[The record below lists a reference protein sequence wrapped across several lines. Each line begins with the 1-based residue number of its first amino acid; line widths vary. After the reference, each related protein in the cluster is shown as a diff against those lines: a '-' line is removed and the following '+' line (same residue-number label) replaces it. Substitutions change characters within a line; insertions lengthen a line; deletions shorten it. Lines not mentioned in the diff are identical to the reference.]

1 MPAPRGVF
9 ALLVSLLLSSASFA
23 AALPPGAV
31 QAAVSWPPSTGFVV
45 AEVVTGGSSASDEY
59 VEIENAGP
67 AAADAGGLELV
78 YVTSSGA
85 TVTRKAAFASP
96 FSVAPGGH
104 VLIANSAGIYGSL
117 ADATY
122 SGGLAA
128 DGGAVALRRADGT
141 VVDAVGWGTAANAY
155 VEGSPA
161 PAPPA
166 RSSIERLPGGSAG
179 NTLDTNDNRSDW
191 FVQPNPVPQS
201 LASMPVPTPTPSST
215 PVASATSTPT
225 LVPTLSPTPVEP
237 TTAPTDP
244 VTATPTAASSA
255 TPTATPASTPTPAPT
270 SAPTST
276 PAPNPTVTGTPAP
289 TATPAPIAT
298 PAPTP
303 APTATPTVTPTPIA
317 TPTPAPSTADV
328 DLESIAAARAQA
340 VGTHVRV
347 AGVVTAGAGT
357 LGSDVLIAMQ
367 DSSGGMFVRLSTADT
382 SLAIGRSIEVEG
394 TLSAPYG
401 QLEIRQLD
409 WLLAGE
415 VDKEPAA
422 ARRELD
428 EIGEATEGS
437 LVTIRGTVN
446 SVQTD
451 AGRLTITIGD
461 GVNEIRALA
470 DPAAAVTRS
479 DVARGDE
486 VLVTGIVGQ
495 HATAT
500 GRLDGYRVW
509 LRRPSDLVVRDP
521 LATDSPGST
530 ITPTPAPTPA
540 IHHDLASALGT
551 RGAAVDVKA
560 AVTATAGLFDIG
572 GPTIVVDDGTAAVAV
587 VLTEAMTV
595 PRVGSL
601 VHVAGKVGRWQGG
614 PTIAATSISD
624 LGELEAVVP
633 IAVDGPLAAT
643 LEWQLV
649 KVCGQIER
657 YTAAGSRW
665 RVDVNVAG
673 KMVAVLGEPA
683 AGIDITSSDVGRLAL
698 VVGVVRRSTSDPTV
712 FQLLPRSEL
721 DLHLGPAPST
731 GTAASGSAGPGT
743 SGSDDPLEPL
753 GQSAGTIEIGS
764 VADHVGERVTVAG
777 LVTDTANGTA
787 TVDDGTGSVVVV
799 GAAAAEALS
808 MLEPGDAV
816 EVTGLVRQ
824 DAFGLTIEADP
835 GSIVALPGGTGAS
848 PTAIPAATFSAATSQ
863 GHAGTVIG
871 SAAPVIS
878 NAAGNSV
885 RMATSQADP
894 PDWATLIAVLVLS
907 LAAVAAALAAAAHSG
922 RLRRRAVAAGRTRR
936 IALAAGPLRR
946 LRSLGKGR

>member
-1 MPAPRGVF
+1 
-9 ALLVSLLLSSASFA
+9 
-23 AALPPGAV
+23 
-31 QAAVSWPPSTGFVV
+31 V

-85 TVTRKAAFASP
+85 TITRKGAFASP

-104 VLIANSAGIYGSL
+104 VLIANSAGIYGPL

-179 NTLDTNDNRSDW
+179 NTLDTKDNRSDW

-201 LASMPVPTPTPSST
+201 LASAPTPAPIPTPSST

-225 LVPTLSPTPVEP
+225 LVPTPSPTSVEP

-244 VTATPTAASSA
+244 ATATPTATSSA
-255 TPTATPASTPTPAPT
+255 TPVATPTPT
-270 SAPTST
+270 STPTST
-276 PAPNPTVTGTPAP
+276 PAPTPTVTGTPAP
-289 TATPAPIAT
+289 TATPT
-298 PAPTP
+298 PTP
-303 APTATPTVTPTPIA
+303 APTATPAQTAAPTVTPTPIPTS
-317 TPTPAPSTADV
+317 TPVPSTADV
-328 DLESIAAARAQA
+328 DLASIAAARAQT
-340 VGTHVRV
+340 VGTRVRV

-357 LGSDVLIAMQ
+357 LGTEGLIAMQ
-367 DSSGGMFVRLSTADT
+367 DSSGGIFVRLSTADT

-409 WLLAGE
+409 WILAGE

-428 EIGEATEGS
+428 EIGEATEAS
-437 LVTIRGTVN
+437 LVTIRGTVD

-470 DPAAAVTRS
+470 DPAAAVSRS
-479 DVARGDE
+479 DVERGDE

-509 LRRPSDLVVRDP
+509 LRRPADLVVRDP
-521 LATDSPGST
+521 LATDSPGPT
-530 ITPTPAPTPA
+530 TTPTPAPTST

-560 AVTATAGLFDIG
+560 AVTVTAGLFDIG

-601 VHVAGKVGRWQGG
+601 VRVGGKVGRWQGG

-633 IAVDGPLAAT
+633 ITVDGPLAAT

-649 KVCGQIER
+649 KVCGRIER

-673 KMVAVLGEPA
+673 KLVAVLGEPA

-698 VVGVVRRSTSDPTV
+698 VVGVVRRSTSDPGV

-731 GTAASGSAGPGT
+731 GTAASGSTGPDPSGAAGP
-743 SGSDDPLEPL
+743 LESF

-787 TVDDGTGSVVVV
+787 TVDDGTGSVVIA

-808 MLEPGDAV
+808 MLEPGDAI

-835 GSIVALPGGTGAS
+835 GSIVALPGGRSTA
-848 PTAIPAATFSAATSQ
+848 PTAIPAGTASAATSQ

-871 SAAPVIS
+871 SAAPVVS
-878 NAAGNSV
+878 SAAGNSV
-885 RMATSQADP
+885 RMATSQADR
-894 PDWATLIAVLVLS
+894 PDWATLMAVLVLS

-936 IALAAGPLRR
+936 NALADGPLRR
-946 LRSLGKGR
+946 HRSLGKGR